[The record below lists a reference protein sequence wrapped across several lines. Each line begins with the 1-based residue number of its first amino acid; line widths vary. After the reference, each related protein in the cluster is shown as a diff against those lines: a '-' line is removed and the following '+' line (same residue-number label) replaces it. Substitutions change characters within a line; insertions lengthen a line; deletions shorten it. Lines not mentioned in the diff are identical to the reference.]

1 MDKVLLVSVIALA
14 VALLSMLVNLALVWK
29 ISDLKSKLERL
40 DVTVSDRT
48 GTLHLDDVE
57 ISNQLNKLECNTKDA
72 FEKLTNHLTRHDDQI
87 DKLVDGYKALEIIVN
102 KHTKQLEDL
111 GNFAGITTGELR
123 VLEQK
128 IYNSCKSKELPES
141 EPITKQIRERIE
153 DASLRSNV
161 KTNNIEINSLGTRV
175 SILENKL
182 KEFVNKRHDILVE
195 QNDAVN
201 RLCKMEHRVA
211 KLLEGFDTFK
221 DGINRVV
228 NNHMVEVDRR
238 IRNRMIPVEEVDIR
252 KYKPDRRRKDNY
264 YRKPNKSNVIIDE
277 FASDIIE

>member
-29 ISDLKSKLERL
+29 ISDLKSKLEWL

-48 GTLHLDDVE
+48 STLHLDDVE

-87 DKLVDGYKALEIIVN
+87 DKVVDGYKALEIIVN

-128 IYNSCKSKELPES
+128 IYNSYKLKELPEP
-141 EPITKQIRERIE
+141 EPISKQFKE
-153 DASLRSNV
+153 ASLLSNIT
-161 KTNNIEINSLGTRV
+161 TNNIELNSLGTRV

-182 KEFVNKRHDILVE
+182 S
-195 QNDAVN
+195 
-201 RLCKMEHRVA
+201 
-211 KLLEGFDTFK
+211 KLNQGFDTFK
-221 DGINRVV
+221 GGINRVLDH
-228 NNHMVEVDRR
+228 HMVEVDRR
-238 IRNRMIPVEEVDIR
+238 IRNRVIPVEEVDIR
-252 KYKPDRRRKDNY
+252 KVKPDRRRKDNY
-264 YRKPNKSNVIIDE
+264 YRKPNKQQVIYDE
-277 FASDIIE
+277 FADDIMK

>member
-29 ISDLKSKLERL
+29 ISDLKNKLEWL

-48 GTLHLDDVE
+48 STLHLDDVE

-128 IYNSCKSKELPES
+128 IYNSCKPKELPEP
-141 EPITKQIRERIE
+141 ELITKQIEE
-153 DASLRSNV
+153 ASLRSNIT
-161 KTNNIEINSLGTRV
+161 TNNIEINSLGTRL
-175 SILENKL
+175 SILENKIKQNL
-182 KEFVNKRHDILVE
+182 TGNDLVARVNK
-195 QNDAVN
+195 
-201 RLCKMEHRVA
+201 
-211 KLLEGFDTFK
+211 LEC
-221 DGINRVV
+221 R
-228 NNHMVEVDRR
+228 
-238 IRNRMIPVEEVDIR
+238 VEEEDIR
-252 KYKPDRRRKDNY
+252 KVKPDRRRKDDY
-264 YRKPNKSNVIIDE
+264 YRKPNKGDV
-277 FASDIIE
+277 FK

>member
-29 ISDLKSKLERL
+29 ISDLKSKLEWL
-40 DVTVSDRT
+40 DVAVSDRT
-48 GTLHLDDVE
+48 STLHLDDVE

-72 FEKLTNHLTRHDDQI
+72 FEKLTNHLTRHDDEI

-128 IYNSCKSKELPES
+128 IYNSCKPKELPEP
-141 EPITKQIRERIE
+141 EPIREQIEE
-153 DASLRSNV
+153 ASLLSNIT
-161 KTNNIEINSLGTRV
+161 TNNIEINSLGNRV
-175 SILENKL
+175 SILENQIKRNL
-182 KEFVNKRHDILVE
+182 TENDLVARVNK
-195 QNDAVN
+195 
-201 RLCKMEHRVA
+201 
-211 KLLEGFDTFK
+211 LEC
-221 DGINRVV
+221 R
-228 NNHMVEVDRR
+228 
-238 IRNRMIPVEEVDIR
+238 VEEADIR
-252 KYKPDRRRKDNY
+252 KHKPDRRRKDNY

>member
-29 ISDLKSKLERL
+29 ISELKSHVKWIEEGPIDSLK
-40 DVTVSDRT
+40 
-48 GTLHLDDVE
+48 
-57 ISNQLNKLECNTKDA
+57 IQLTTTNSRINKLEVDVMDA
-72 FEKLTNHLTRHDDQI
+72 FEKLTNHLIRHDDEI
-87 DKLVDGYKALEIIVN
+87 DRVVKKYEEMETRVA

-111 GNFAGITTGELR
+111 GTFAGITTGELR

-128 IYNSCKSKELPES
+128 IYKASQLPP
-141 EPITKQIRERIE
+141 EPEPLTKHVSERIE
-153 DASLRSNV
+153 EASLKVNV
-161 KTNNIEINSLGTRV
+161 KTNNIEINRLAERV
-175 SILENKL
+175 SVLENKL
-182 KEFVNKRHDILVE
+182 EEFVNKRHDILVE
-195 QNDAVN
+195 QNDALN
-201 RLCKMEHRVA
+201 RLSKMEHRVS

-221 DGINRVV
+221 GGINRVLDH
-228 NNHMVEVDRR
+228 HMVEVDRR

-252 KYKPDRRRKDNY
+252 KHKTDRRRKDNY

>member
-29 ISDLKSKLERL
+29 ISDLKSKLEWL

-128 IYNSCKSKELPES
+128 IYKASQLPPEP
-141 EPITKQIRERIE
+141 EPITKQIEESIALCHKHTDTNNFELNRLGERLSVVEIKLDRAI
-153 DASLRSNV
+153 DASAKDLNDV
-161 KTNNIEINSLGTRV
+161 NKIVTLLQKD
-175 SILENKL
+175 ILMRYNELNFKL
-182 KEFVNKRHDILVE
+182 KGVCPKELDHDE
-195 QNDAVN
+195 
-201 RLCKMEHRVA
+201 
-211 KLLEGFDTFK
+211 
-221 DGINRVV
+221 
-228 NNHMVEVDRR
+228 
-238 IRNRMIPVEEVDIR
+238 DIR
-252 KYKPDRRRKDNY
+252 KHKPDRRRKDNY

-277 FASDIIE
+277 FASDIIK

>member
-29 ISDLKSKLERL
+29 ISDLKNKLEWVEL
-40 DVTVSDRT
+40 TVNDRT
-48 GTLHLDDVE
+48 SQLHKDDAE

-72 FEKLTNHLTRHDDQI
+72 FEKLTNHLTRHDDEI
-87 DKLVDGYKALEIIVN
+87 DRVVKKYEEMETRVA

-128 IYNSCKSKELPES
+128 IYNSCKSKELPEP
-141 EPITKQIRERIE
+141 EPITKQISDRIE
-153 DASLRSNV
+153 EASLKVNV
-161 KTNNIEINSLGTRV
+161 KTNNIEIRSLVNRV
-175 SILENKL
+175 SILENQIKRNL
-182 KEFVNKRHDILVE
+182 IENGLVARVNK
-195 QNDAVN
+195 
-201 RLCKMEHRVA
+201 
-211 KLLEGFDTFK
+211 LEC
-221 DGINRVV
+221 R
-228 NNHMVEVDRR
+228 
-238 IRNRMIPVEEVDIR
+238 VEEVDIR
-252 KYKPDRRRKDNY
+252 KHKPDRRRKDNY

>member
-29 ISDLKSKLERL
+29 ISDLKNKLEWL

-48 GTLHLDDVE
+48 STLHLDDAE

-128 IYNSCKSKELPES
+128 IYNSCKTKELPEP
-141 EPITKQIRERIE
+141 EPIREQIEE
-153 DASLRSNV
+153 ASLISNIT
-161 KTNNIEINSLGTRV
+161 TNNIEIHSLGTRL
-175 SILENKL
+175 SILENQIKRNL
-182 KEFVNKRHDILVE
+182 TENDLVSRVNK
-195 QNDAVN
+195 
-201 RLCKMEHRVA
+201 
-211 KLLEGFDTFK
+211 LEC
-221 DGINRVV
+221 R
-228 NNHMVEVDRR
+228 
-238 IRNRMIPVEEVDIR
+238 VEEEDIH
-252 KYKPDRRRKDNY
+252 KHKPDRRRKDNY

>member
-29 ISDLKSKLERL
+29 ISDLKSKLEWL

-48 GTLHLDDVE
+48 STLHLDDVE

-128 IYNSCKSKELPES
+128 IYSSCKPKELPEP
-141 EPITKQIRERIE
+141 EPITKQISSRIE
-153 DASLRSNV
+153 DVSLRSNV
-161 KTNNIEINSLGTRV
+161 KTNNIEINSLENRV
-175 SILENKL
+175 SILENR
-182 KEFVNKRHDILVE
+182 RHDTTTRIGTVE
-195 QNDAVN
+195 D
-201 RLCKMEHRVA
+201 RVS
-211 KLLEGFDTFK
+211 KLEDKVSEMYETINKVKLDMVYHTLALNSKIVQVVGSK
-221 DGINRVV
+221 DITPK
-228 NNHMVEVDRR
+228 EV
-238 IRNRMIPVEEVDIR
+238 
-252 KYKPDRRRKDNY
+252 KPDRRRKDNY

-277 FASDIIE
+277 FASDIIK